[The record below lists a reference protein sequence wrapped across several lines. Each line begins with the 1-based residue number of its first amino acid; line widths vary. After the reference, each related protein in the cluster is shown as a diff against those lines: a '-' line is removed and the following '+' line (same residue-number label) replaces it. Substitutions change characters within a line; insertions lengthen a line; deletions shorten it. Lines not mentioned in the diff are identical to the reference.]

1 MRSYLRAA
9 KDMVWRGLMAARSLP
24 VLKPWADRAVAG
36 ARRREYA
43 AWVRA
48 YSDMSEAARDE
59 ARRAIAAMAAPPLIS
74 VIMPA
79 YETPTRWLDAAI
91 QSVRGQAYPHWELC
105 ISDDASTDPEVRRTL
120 ERHAAEDDR
129 IRLHF
134 RSKRGHI
141 SANSNDALAMAK
153 GDYVALLDAD
163 DVLTEDALWR
173 VAAEIAADPSLDMI
187 FSDEDKIDPLGRRV
201 TPAFKTDWNPALML
215 AQNAFSHLGVFRRSL
230 VEQAG
235 RFREGLEGAQDHD
248 LALRCSRLSDASRIR
263 HIPRVLYQWR
273 EAEGSTAAG
282 ADRKPYAIEA
292 ARRAVADH
300 LEALGLDAEIE
311 AAPNDWL
318 QVQYRPNTAPTVSIA
333 IPTTAGALFH
343 RCAESLFDLT
353 AYPHLEVL
361 VLVAEKHRE
370 PLYANARTRALIDAG
385 RLTPIVYPDQ
395 PFNYSRVNNLGVR
408 QAKGEVICLL
418 NDDIEVTSGT
428 WLERMVT
435 RVMLPGVGAVGPR
448 LLYPDGKVQHAGVVL
463 GVGGVAA
470 HLFAGRP
477 RDYLGPGGR
486 AVLEQDLSCVTAACL
501 VTRREIY
508 EGVGGLDEEFP
519 VAFNDVDLCLRIR
532 QAGHR
537 IIWTPAVELIHHESA
552 TFGRHNSPARQAQFA
567 KDCEMMRDRWGPVLD
582 NDPYYNPNMS
592 LEGPFGLAWPPRRP
606 V

>member
-9 KDMVWRGLMAARSLP
+9 KDLVWRVMMAARSLP
-24 VLKPWADRAVAG
+24 MLKPWADRAVAG

-48 YSDMSEAARDE
+48 YCDMTDPSRAE
-59 ARRAIAAMAAPPLIS
+59 ARAVITAFTAPPTIS
-74 VIMPA
+74 VIVPV
-79 YETPTRWLDAAI
+79 YETPVRWLEAAI
-91 QSVRGQAYPHWELC
+91 QSVRGQVYPHWELC
-105 ISDDASTDPEVRRTL
+105 LSDDASTDPEVRRVL
-120 ERHAAEDDR
+120 ERHAAGDDR

-134 RSKRGHI
+134 REARGHI
-141 SANSNDALAMAK
+141 SANSNDALALAT

-163 DVLTEDALWR
+163 DVLSEDALYR
-173 VAAEIAADPSLDMI
+173 VAVEIAADPALDMI
-187 FSDEDKIDPLGRRV
+187 FSDEDKIDPQGQRV

-230 VEQAG
+230 VEAAG

-248 LALRCSRLSDASRIR
+248 LALRCARLSDPSRIR

-282 ADRKPYAIEA
+282 ADRKPYAIAA
-292 ARRAVADH
+292 ARRAVSEH
-300 LEALGLDAEIE
+300 LEALGLE
-311 AAPNDWL
+311 ATVENAPNDWL
-318 QVQYRPNTAPTVSIA
+318 QVQYRPNTAPTVSIV
-333 IPTTAGALFH
+333 IPTTAGDLFH

-353 AYPHLEVL
+353 TYPNLEVL
-361 VLVAEKHRE
+361 VLVAEKHSE
-370 PLYANARTRALIDAG
+370 PLHANARTKALIDAG

-395 PFNYSRVNNLGVR
+395 PFNYSKVNNLGVR
-408 QAKGEVICLL
+408 QARGEVICLL
-418 NDDIEVTSGT
+418 NDDIEVTSGD
-428 WLERMVT
+428 WLEKMVT
-435 RVMLPGVGAVGPR
+435 RVMLPGVGTVGPR
-448 LLYPDGKVQHAGVVL
+448 LLYPDGTVQHAGVVL

-470 HLFAGRP
+470 HLFAHRP
-477 RDYLGPGGR
+477 RGYLGPGGR

-501 VTRREIY
+501 VTRRGIY

-552 TFGRHNSPARQAQFA
+552 TFGSHNSPARQAQFA
-567 KDCEMMRDRWGPVLD
+567 KDCAMMRDRWGPILD

-592 LEGPFGLAWPPRRP
+592 LTGPFGLAWPPRRP
-606 V
+606 I

>member
-1 MRSYLRAA
+1 MRSSLRAA
-9 KDMVWRGLMAARSLP
+9 KDMVWRALMAARDLP
-24 VLKPWADRAVAG
+24 VLKPWANRAIAG

-43 AWVRA
+43 AWLRA
-48 YSDMSEAARDE
+48 YGDMTDASRAE
-59 ARRAIAAMAAPPLIS
+59 ARATIAAMASAPLIS
-74 VIMPA
+74 VIVPV
-79 YETPTRWLDAAI
+79 YETPRQWLDAAI
-91 QSVRGQAYPHWELC
+91 QSVRGQVYPHWELC
-105 ISDDASTDPEVRRTL
+105 LSDDASTDPEVRRAL
-120 ERHAAEDDR
+120 ERHAAEDAR

-134 RSKRGHI
+134 RAVRGHI
-141 SANSNDALAMAK
+141 SANSNDALALAT
-153 GDYVALLDAD
+153 GDYIALLDAD
-163 DVLTEDALWR
+163 DVLSEDALYR
-173 VAAEIAADPSLDMI
+173 VAVEIAAEPSLDMI

-201 TPAFKTDWNPALML
+201 TPNFKPDWNLALML
-215 AQNAFSHLGVFRRSL
+215 AQNAFSHLGVVRRSL
-230 VEQAG
+230 VERAG

-248 LALRCSRLSDASRIR
+248 LALRCSRLTDASRIR

-282 ADRKPYAIEA
+282 ADRKPYATAA
-292 ARRAVADH
+292 ARRAVSEH
-300 LEALGLDAEIE
+300 LAALGLEAEIE

-318 QVQYRPNTAPTVSIA
+318 QVHYRPNTTPTVSIV

-370 PLYANARTRALIDAG
+370 PLYANARTKALIDEG
-385 RLTPIVYPDQ
+385 RLTPVIYPDQ

-408 QAKGEVICLL
+408 QAKGEVVCLL
-418 NDDIEVTSGT
+418 NDDIEVISGD

-448 LLYPDGKVQHAGVVL
+448 LLYPDGTVQHAGVIL

-470 HLFAGRP
+470 HQFAGRP

-501 VTRREIY
+501 VTRRDIY
-508 EGVGGLDEEFP
+508 QAVGGLDEAFP

-537 IIWTPAVELIHHESA
+537 IIWTPAAELVHHESA
-552 TFGRHNSPARQAQFA
+552 TFGSHNSPARQEQFA
-567 KDCEMMRDRWGPVLD
+567 KDCRMMRERWAPVLD